1 VAGIATYNRKRD
13 FARTSEPK
21 GEVSP
26 PSKGDPHF
34 VIQKHDASR
43 LHYDF
48 RLEIDGVLC
57 SWAIPK
63 GPSLDPGEKRLAVRT
78 EDHPMAYGGFEG
90 TIPEGEY
97 GGGTVM
103 LWDQGTFKPIGNARE
118 GLKKGDLKFELQGK
132 RLRGSFVLA
141 RMRPRPKE
149 RGENWLLIK
158 HRDDDARPG
167 SGDAVVREN
176 MVSVKTEREMDEIAA
191 GGKTWHSNRKKP
203 AAAGKAA
210 APKKVS
216 KAKPAKR
223 IDPATLKGARKARL
237 VQKISPQLATL
248 IEETPPGTDW
258 LSEIKFDGYR
268 MLARIEDGDVRIFS
282 RNGLPWEKKLP
293 KIAKSLARLKLTDAW
308 LDGEIVVLDPD
319 GRSSFSR
326 LKNALG
332 GDQGDIF
339 FFIFD
344 ILHLDGYSL
353 MNCRQ
358 DDRKAVLE
366 QVLGPEPPA
375 WLKYSDHMEGL
386 PDRIRQRA
394 CEMNLE
400 GIIIKAAD
408 APYRQQR
415 TRSWLKLK
423 CIQREEFVV
432 VGFTE
437 PQGTREGFGALHLGY
452 YDADGKLHYAGGCG
466 SGFNTRMLN
475 DLHAR
480 LLESTR
486 KIPPSILIHGDGP
499 PKKLNWVKPEIVVE
513 TQFTEWT
520 DGGSVRH
527 AVFLGVRDD
536 KTPSDVVR
544 DPPTEPIGRFSGAGT
559 VVTATA
565 AKPKK
570 TAARKKAAAK
580 ERPVAPAVIDNRR
593 DAAEG
598 VRLTHPDKLLWP
610 DEKLSKQDLAD
621 YWARAGVHALPH
633 IAGRPL
639 ALVRCPDGIKGEQF
653 FQKKVSPGFPRQ
665 IEDLTIGDD
674 QVIAI
679 RDADGLRALSQMSA
693 IEIHPWGSTVEAI
706 ERPTHI
712 VIDLD
717 PDKGLD
723 FEDVIDAALQ
733 VRDALKTAGLVSFC
747 KTTGGKGLH
756 VVVPFRP
763 TLEWDDA
770 KAFARSIATA
780 FTRAE
785 PERFVDVATKKAR
798 GGRIF
803 IDYLRNGRG
812 ATAVAPFSPRAR
824 PGATI
829 AMPLK
834 WSQVKPGLDP
844 ADYTIKASDRQL
856 AAGAGAWKDFFD
868 IDQVVS
874 AKIRRAFEA
883 L

>member
-1 VAGIATYNRKRD
+1 LAGIATYNRKRD
-13 FARTSEPK
+13 FSKTAEPP
-21 GEVSP
+21 GEI
-26 PSKGDPHF
+26 SKRHRGEPRF

-57 SWAIPK
+57 SWAVPK

-78 EDHPMAYGGFEG
+78 EDHPVAYGGFEG
-90 TIPEGEY
+90 TIPAGEY

-103 LWDQGTFKPIGNARE
+103 LWDEGTFRPVGNPRD
-118 GLKKGDLKFELQGK
+118 GLKKGDLKFELHGK

-149 RGENWLLIK
+149 KGENWLLIK
-158 HRDDDARPG
+158 HRDGEARAG
-167 SGDAVVREN
+167 SGNAVVRDHTA
-176 MVSVKTEREMDEIAA
+176 SVRTERQMDEIAA
-191 GGKTWHSNRKKP
+191 GGKTWRSNR
-203 AAAGKAA
+203 AAKAGEQT
-210 APKKVS
+210 PKKRIEPAGIPIDVAALTG
-216 KAKPAKR
+216 AK
-223 IDPATLKGARKARL
+223 KARL
-237 VQKISPQLATL
+237 PQKLSPQLATL
-248 IEETPPGTDW
+248 IEDPPAGDDW

-268 MLARIEDGDVRIFS
+268 MLARIEDGSVRIFS

-293 KIAKSLARLKLTDAW
+293 RIAASLARLAVDSAW
-308 LDGEIVVLDPD
+308 LDGEIVVLDEE

-332 GDQGDIF
+332 GEQGDIF
-339 FFIFD
+339 FFVFD
-344 ILHLDGYSL
+344 ILHLNGFSL
-353 MNCRQ
+353 MDCRQ

-366 QVLGPEPPA
+366 QVLGTNPPA
-375 WLKYSDHMEGL
+375 WLKYSDHMAGL

-400 GIIIKAAD
+400 GIIVKAAD

-432 VGFTE
+432 VGYTD
-437 PQGTREGFGALHLGY
+437 PQGSREGFGALHLGY

-466 SGFNTRMLN
+466 SGFNAKMLKALYN
-475 DLHAR
+475 R
-480 LLESTR
+480 LQGSVR
-486 KIPPSILIHGDGP
+486 RIPPGILIHGDGP
-499 PKKLNWVKPEIVVE
+499 PRSLNWVKPEIVVE

-527 AVFLGVRDD
+527 CVFLGLRDD

-559 VVTATA
+559 VVTAV
-565 AKPKK
+565 
-570 TAARKKAAAK
+570 AARPRKKKAGSREK
-580 ERPVAPAVIDNRR
+580 KSKPEAPAIVDNRR
-593 DAAEG
+593 DEAEG
-598 VRLTHPDKLLWP
+598 VRLTHPAKLLWP
-610 DEKLSKQDLAD
+610 DEKISKTDLAQ
-621 YWARAGVHALPH
+621 YWQRAGVHALPYV
-633 IAGRPL
+633 AGRPL
-639 ALVRCPDGIKGEQF
+639 ALVRCPDGIKGQQF

-665 IEDLTIGDD
+665 IEDLTIGDE

-679 RDADGLRALSQMSA
+679 RDADGLRALSQMAA
-693 IEIHPWGSTVEAI
+693 IELHPWGATVDDI
-706 ERPTHI
+706 ERPTYI

-717 PDKGLD
+717 PDIGLD
-723 FEDVIDAALQ
+723 FEDVVDAAHQ
-733 VRDALKTAGLVSFC
+733 VREALKTAGLASFC

-763 TLEWDDA
+763 TLGWNEA
-770 KAFARSIATA
+770 KAFARSIAAA

-785 PERFVDVATKKAR
+785 PGRFVDVAAKKSR

-829 AMPLK
+829 AMPLT
-834 WSQVKPGLDP
+834 WGQVKPGLDP
-844 ADYTIKASDRQL
+844 ADYTVRSSDRQL
-856 AAGAGAWKDFFD
+856 MAGAAAWKDFFAT
-868 IDQVVS
+868 DQVVS
-874 AKIRRAFEA
+874 AKIRQAFEK

>member
-1 VAGIATYNRKRD
+1 MAGIATYNRKRD
-13 FARTSEPK
+13 FSRTAEPEGK
-21 GEVSP
+21 VSA
-26 PSKGDPHF
+26 PSRGDPHF

-57 SWAIPK
+57 SWAVPK

-103 LWDQGTFKPIGNARE
+103 LWDEGTFKPIGNARE
-118 GLKKGDLKFELQGK
+118 GLKKGDLKFELHGR

-149 RGENWLLIK
+149 KGENWLLIK
-158 HRDDDARPG
+158 HRDVEAKPG

-176 MVSVKTEREMDEIAA
+176 TVSVKTEREMTEIAK
-191 GGKTWHSNRKKP
+191 GSKTWHSNR
-203 AAAGKAA
+203 AGKKA
-210 APKKVS
+210 APKP
-216 KAKPAKR
+216 KAKPKPVAK
-223 IDPATLKGARKARL
+223 IDVARLKGARKARL
-237 VQKISPQLATL
+237 PQKMAPQLATL
-248 IEETPPGTDW
+248 IEETPPGSDW

-268 MLARIEDGDVRIFS
+268 MLARIEDGEVRIFS

-293 KIAKSLARLKLTDAW
+293 RIARSLGRLKVASAW
-308 LDGEIVVLDPD
+308 LDGEIVVLDED

-332 GDQGDIF
+332 GEQRDIF
-339 FFIFD
+339 FFLFD
-344 ILHLDGYSL
+344 ILHLDGFSL
-353 MNCRQ
+353 MECRQ

-366 QVLGPEPPA
+366 QVLGPEPPT

-394 CEMNLE
+394 CEMHLE
-400 GIIIKAAD
+400 GIIVKAAD

-432 VGFTE
+432 VGFTD
-437 PQGTREGFGALHLGY
+437 PQGSREGFGALHLGY

-466 SGFNTRMLN
+466 SGFNTKMLN

-480 LLESTR
+480 LEASVR

-499 PKKLNWVKPEIVVE
+499 PKRLNWVKPEIVVE

-527 AVFLGVRDD
+527 CVFLGVRDD

-559 VVTATA
+559 VVTAVA

-570 TAARKKAAAK
+570 KTKPKAAK
-580 ERPVAPAVIDNRR
+580 DKPVAPAVIDNRR
-593 DAAEG
+593 DDAEG

-610 DEKLSKQDLAD
+610 DEKITKADLAA
-621 YWARAGVHALPH
+621 YWMRAGVHALPH

-665 IEDLTIGDD
+665 IEDLTIGDE

-679 RDADGLRALSQMSA
+679 RDADGLRALSQMAA
-693 IEIHPWGSTVEAI
+693 IEIHPWGSTVEDI
-706 ERPTHI
+706 ERPTYI

-717 PDKGLD
+717 PDTGLD
-723 FEDVIDAALQ
+723 FEDVIDAAHQ
-733 VRDALKTAGLVSFC
+733 VRDALKTAGLASFC

-785 PERFVDVATKKAR
+785 PKRFIDVAAKKSR

-829 AMPLK
+829 AMPLT
-834 WSQVKPGLDP
+834 WAQVKPGLDP
-844 ADYTIKASDRQL
+844 ADYTIESSDRQL
-856 AAGAGAWKDFFD
+856 AAGAAAWKDFFST
-868 IDQVVS
+868 DQVLS
-874 AKIRRAFEA
+874 AKIRQAFA
-883 L
+883 KL

>member
-1 VAGIATYNRKRD
+1 MAGIATYNRKRD
-13 FARTSEPK
+13 FSKTAEPPGK
-21 GEVSP
+21 VSA
-26 PSKGDPHF
+26 PSKGEPQF
-34 VIQKHDASR
+34 VVQKHDASR

-57 SWAIPK
+57 SWAVPK

-78 EDHPMAYGGFEG
+78 EDHPMDYGGFEG
-90 TIPEGEY
+90 TIPQGEY

-118 GLKKGDLKFELQGK
+118 GLRKGDLKFELRGQ

-149 RGENWLLIK
+149 KGENWLLIK
-158 HRDDDARPG
+158 HRDDAARPG
-167 SGDAVVREN
+167 SGDAVVRDN
-176 MVSVKTEREMDEIAA
+176 TISVKTERAMDEIAK
-191 GGKTWHSNRKKP
+191 GSKTWSSNRTKKKKAEVEAEAPAPRRAAKP
-203 AAAGKAA
+203 AARIEL
-210 APKKVS
+210 S
-216 KAKPAKR
+216 KL
-223 IDPATLKGARKARL
+223 TGARKARL
-237 VQKISPQLATL
+237 PQKLSPQLATL
-248 IEETPPGTDW
+248 IEEPPAGTDW

-268 MLARIEDGDVRIFS
+268 MLARIEDGEIRIFS
-282 RNGLPWEKKLP
+282 RNGLPWEQKLP
-293 KIAKSLARLKLTDAW
+293 KIAKSLARLKVESAW
-308 LDGEIVVLDPD
+308 LDGEIVVLDED

-332 GDQGDIF
+332 GEQGDIF
-339 FFIFD
+339 FFLFD

-353 MNCRQ
+353 VNCRQ

-366 QVLGPEPPA
+366 QVLGPKPPA
-375 WLKYSDHMEGL
+375 WLNYSDHMAGL

-400 GIIIKAAD
+400 GIIVKAAD
-408 APYRQQR
+408 APYKGQR
-415 TRSWLKLK
+415 TRHWLKLK
-423 CIQREEFVV
+423 CIQREEFIV
-432 VGFTE
+432 VGYTD
-437 PQGTREGFGALHLGY
+437 PQGSREGFGAVHLGY

-466 SGFNTRMLN
+466 SGFNTKTLK
-475 DLHAR
+475 DLHGR
-480 LLESTR
+480 LESSVR

-499 PKKLNWVKPEIVVE
+499 PKRLNWVKPEIVVE

-527 AVFLGVRDD
+527 AVFLGLRDD

-559 VVTATA
+559 VVTAVA
-565 AKPKK
+565 AKP
-570 TAARKKAAAK
+570 RKKAAKKKGGDKPA
-580 ERPVAPAVIDNRR
+580 APAVIDNRR
-593 DAAEG
+593 DEAEG

-610 DEKLSKQDLAD
+610 DEKVSKADLAA
-621 YWARAGVHALPH
+621 YWERAGVHALPH

-665 IEDLTIGDD
+665 IEDLTIGDE
-674 QVIAI
+674 QVITI
-679 RDADGLRALSQMSA
+679 RDADGLRALSQMAA
-693 IEIHPWGSTVEAI
+693 IEIHPWGSTVEDI
-706 ERPTHI
+706 ERPTQI

-723 FEDVIDAALQ
+723 FEDVVDAAHQ

-756 VVVPFRP
+756 VVLPFRP
-763 TLEWDDA
+763 TLSWDEA

-785 PERFVDVATKKAR
+785 PGRYTDVAAKKAR

-829 AMPLK
+829 AMPLT
-834 WSQVKPGLDP
+834 WAQVKPGLDP
-844 ADYTIKASDRQL
+844 ADYTIKSSDKQL
-856 AAGAGAWKDFFD
+856 AAGAAAWKDFFAT
-868 IDQVVS
+868 DQVLT
-874 AKIRRAFEA
+874 AKIRQAFA
-883 L
+883 KL